1 MYDTAIVNCDKKV
14 VFVIHSKST
23 LTINLNSEQ
32 KKHVNIADTTIKTK
46 TAMAYSAKNLQ
57 RSRMGCQSN
66 RHLPLQVSD
75 IWHKI
80 KGHIGPN
87 LAFLYGGHDLGWK
100 AIKKTYSARL

>member
-1 MYDTAIVNCDKKV
+1 ME
-14 VFVIHSKST
+14 
-23 LTINLNSEQ
+23 L
-32 KKHVNIADTTIKTK
+32 
-46 TAMAYSAKNLQ
+46 KNLL

-87 LAFLYGGHDLGWK
+87 LAFFYGGHDLGRRATK
-100 AIKKTYSARL
+100 KKKKKIFVPTAFKTVHFYNAIATMLA